1 MMKKMSYEEAF
12 EKLEE
17 IMEKL
22 EFEDVQLDESLKL
35 YEEGISLYRYCSEQL
50 ENAQLKITKLSQ
62 NKGNIVEES
71 FDIQED

>member
-1 MMKKMSYEEAF
+1 MEKMSYEEAF

-35 YEEGISLYRYCSEQL
+35 YEEAISLYRYCSEQL
-50 ENAQLKITKLSQ
+50 EKAQLKITKLSKRQ
-62 NKGNIVEES
+62 GIIVEES